1 MMVYEFKFADIGEGV
16 HEGEILQ
23 WHVKEG
29 DNVKEEQ
36 LLVEVITEKVTVEIT
51 APVAG
56 TILSLEN
63 RQEGDIVKVG
73 EVLVKI
79 DNADVPVPKKT
90 EEPKKK
96 PSREEP
102 KDDSLFTAAVPFKR
116 TQPRTSQGQVVTERP
131 LAAPSIRREARDKG
145 IDLRF
150 VQGSGS
156 GGRITRSDFELYLNS
171 SDVPITASKEKKVFV
186 PKEDQRI
193 PLRGLRRNIAKA
205 MRKSKD
211 TAAHYTYFEEVDMS
225 VLEDLRQKAKPLAE
239 KYGTRLTYIPLIIKC
254 LIPSLREFPHFN
266 AQLDDE
272 TEEIVVRGNLNI
284 GIAVNTDN
292 GLIVPVIKN
301 ADQKTVWELAAE
313 VKRLAE
319 KARAGK
325 LTLDEVTGGT
335 FTITSTGNIGGVMAT
350 PIIRWPEVAI
360 LGIFRSKLR
369 PVVVEKN
376 GSPEIAI
383 RPIMYIALTLDHRVV
398 DGAVGAMFTN
408 TLIKYMEN
416 PALLLLE
423 EI

>member
-1 MMVYEFKFADIGEGV
+1 MVYEFRFADIGEGV

-23 WHVKEG
+23 WHVTEG
-29 DNVKEEQ
+29 DQVKQEQ
-36 LLVEVITEKVTVEIT
+36 LLVEIITEKVTVEIT

-56 TILSLEN
+56 TVLSLEN
-63 RQEGDIVKVG
+63 RKEGDIVKVG

-79 DNADVPVPKKT
+79 DDVDVPKSKTKKVPKK
-90 EEPKKK
+90 EPSKA
-96 PSREEP
+96 ET

-116 TQPRTSQGQVVTERP
+116 TQPMKTQTRVVTEHP
-131 LAAPSIRREARDKG
+131 LAAPSIRREAREKD
-145 IDLRF
+145 IDLRYI
-150 VQGSGS
+150 QGSGS
-156 GGRITRSDFELYLNS
+156 GGRITRSDLEAYLKAGGVPS
-171 SDVPITASKEKKVFV
+171 AVSKDVEAFKPR
-186 PKEDQRI
+186 EDQRV

-225 VLEDLRQKAKPLAE
+225 ILEDLRQKAKSLAE
-239 KYGTRLTYIPLIIKC
+239 KYETRLTYIPLIIKC
-254 LIPSLREFPHFN
+254 LIPALREFPQFN

-272 TEEIVVRGNLNI
+272 SEEIVLKGELNI

-301 ADQKTVWELAAE
+301 ADRKNVWELAKE
-313 VKRLAE
+313 VKRLAD

-360 LGIFRSKLR
+360 LGVFRSKLR
-369 PVVVEKN
+369 PVVIENN
-376 GSPEIAI
+376 GSPEIGI
-383 RPIMYIALTLDHRVV
+383 RPVMYIALTLDHRVV

-408 TLIKYMEN
+408 TLIRYMEN
-416 PALLLLE
+416 PALLLLD